1 MTVSKIMEVLKC
13 GDSKG
18 SALKDLAQFYHCD
31 DYDLSP
37 ISDAMADSWLR
48 RQKSVKQVQEF
59 GKRGVYTGEEREMT
73 ETLGYYSSL
82 AGLLRAVVRD
92 AARRGI
98 EEGKITTIRQYLDE
112 LAEMEKKLTEITME
126 H

>member
-1 MTVSKIMEVLKC
+1 MAENKIITIPLV
-13 GDSKG
+13 DN
-18 SALKDLAQFYHCD
+18 Y
-31 DYDLSP
+31 
-37 ISDAMADSWLR
+37 SWSVDNLHNYTLYY
-48 RQKSVKQVQEF
+48 KSVKQVQEF

-126 H
+126 Y